1 MNTAIIG
8 MGTNLGDRMDNLNRA
23 VQALKRLPRT
33 KVTGAS
39 HLYETQPVGYLEQGP
54 FLNANLMVETDL
66 SPMALLGGERTI
78 PNGPRILD
86 LDLLLYEGMRSDS
99 FELTLPHPRILERA
113 FVMVPMMD
121 LYPSGRAPGLYF
133 APHLKEIGAAGVER
147 FQAELTL

>member
-66 SPMALLGGERTI
+66 SPMALLGGCLCI
-78 PNGPRILD
+78 
-86 LDLLLYEGMRSDS
+86 
-99 FELTLPHPRILERA
+99 
-113 FVMVPMMD
+113 
-121 LYPSGRAPGLYF
+121 
-133 APHLKEIGAAGVER
+133 
-147 FQAELTL
+147 

>member
-66 SPMALLGGERTI
+66 SPMALLGGMPWHRGRI
-78 PNGPRILD
+78 RPGADHSKRAAIFLIWICCSMRGCDRIL
-86 LDLLLYEGMRSDS
+86 LN
-99 FELTLPHPRILERA
+99 
-113 FVMVPMMD
+113 
-121 LYPSGRAPGLYF
+121 
-133 APHLKEIGAAGVER
+133 
-147 FQAELTL
+147 

>member
-66 SPMALLGGERTI
+66 SPMLYSADALASRPHSAGS
-78 PNGPRILD
+78 GPFQTGRVFLIWICCSMRGCDRIL
-86 LDLLLYEGMRSDS
+86 LN
-99 FELTLPHPRILERA
+99 
-113 FVMVPMMD
+113 
-121 LYPSGRAPGLYF
+121 
-133 APHLKEIGAAGVER
+133 
-147 FQAELTL
+147 

>member
-66 SPMALLGGERTI
+66 SPMALLGGCLGDRK
-78 PNGPRILD
+78 
-86 LDLLLYEGMRSDS
+86 S
-99 FELTLPHPRILERA
+99 
-113 FVMVPMMD
+113 VV
-121 LYPSGRAPGLYF
+121 
-133 APHLKEIGAAGVER
+133 
-147 FQAELTL
+147 

>member
-66 SPMALLGGERTI
+66 SPMALLGGCLGI
-78 PNGPRILD
+78 GPHSAGSGPFQTGRVFLIWICCSMRGCDRIL
-86 LDLLLYEGMRSDS
+86 LN
-99 FELTLPHPRILERA
+99 
-113 FVMVPMMD
+113 
-121 LYPSGRAPGLYF
+121 
-133 APHLKEIGAAGVER
+133 
-147 FQAELTL
+147 

>member
-66 SPMALLGGERTI
+66 SPMALLGGCLASR
-78 PNGPRILD
+78 PHSAGSGPFQTGRVFLIWICCS
-86 LDLLLYEGMRSDS
+86 MRD
-99 FELTLPHPRILERA
+99 A
-113 FVMVPMMD
+113 
-121 LYPSGRAPGLYF
+121 
-133 APHLKEIGAAGVER
+133 IG
-147 FQAELTL
+147 FF

>member
-54 FLNANLMVETDL
+54 FLNANLMVKQT
-66 SPMALLGGERTI
+66 SPQWLCSADAWHRG
-78 PNGPRILD
+78 RIRPGAD
-86 LDLLLYEGMRSDS
+86 HSK
-99 FELTLPHPRILERA
+99 RA
-113 FVMVPMMD
+113 A
-121 LYPSGRAPGLYF
+121 YS
-133 APHLKEIGAAGVER
+133 
-147 FQAELTL
+147 